1 VIAAGS
7 IMRAAEV
14 IRTRIVRMAAQLLE
28 AAPEDI
34 ELVDGVAT
42 ITGVPDARI
51 PFADVVGAIYF
62 AKPLH
67 PPGFD
72 PTMES
77 TQVYDPS
84 EPVFSN
90 GAHAVV
96 VEVDVETGQVAVQKV
111 YAVEDCGTVIN
122 PMIVEGQIRGGVV
135 QAIGLALYERIVY
148 DEAGQP
154 LTTTYL
160 DYLVP
165 PVSVAPPIEIAHLET
180 PSAVTPSGAKGMGE
194 STMVSVPAAVLN
206 AVNDA
211 VAPLG
216 ARITHLPA
224 TPERVLAAIAEG
236 ARAA

>member
-1 VIAAGS
+1 
-7 IMRAAEV
+7 MRAADV
-14 IRTRIVRMAAQLLE
+14 LRSRIARMAAQLLE

-34 ELVDGVAT
+34 EFADGFASV
-42 ITGVPDARI
+42 TGIPGAQI

-67 PPGFD
+67 PEGFD
-72 PTMES
+72 PTLEE
-77 TQVYDPS
+77 TRVYDPS

-90 GAHAVV
+90 GAHGVV
-96 VEVDVETGQVAVQKV
+96 VEVDVETGQVQVQKV
-111 YAVEDCGTVIN
+111 HAVEDCGTVIN

-135 QAIGLALYERIVY
+135 QAIGQALYEQIVY
-148 DEAGQP
+148 DEQGQL

-165 PVSVAPPIEIAHLET
+165 PVSVAPEIGFTHLET

-211 VAPLG
+211 LAPLG
-216 ARITHLPA
+216 AHLTHLPA
-224 TPERVLAAIAEG
+224 TPDRVLRAITDAAAD
-236 ARAA
+236 R